1 MMVIV
6 SLRRLQDSMIEV
18 CVARAQHKSRYV
30 QTYSSEKEA
39 EGVLRDFGFEKDA
52 TQLYLFK
59 LLPSLSPTQE
69 LKFPPKNIPQQD
81 LLLRGFNMQF
91 GNDMRFQ
98 AFDELFARIKLRLEE
113 KGPPTLRLRH
123 GMAESEQS
131 TQPAPLNIALWRNN
145 P

>member
-1 MMVIV
+1 MVIV

-39 EGVLRDFGFEKDA
+39 EGVLRDLGFEEDA

-69 LKFPPKNIPQQD
+69 LKFPRKNIPQHH
-81 LLLRGFNMQF
+81 LFLRGFKM
-91 GNDMRFQ
+91 
-98 AFDELFARIKLRLEE
+98 
-113 KGPPTLRLRH
+113 
-123 GMAESEQS
+123 
-131 TQPAPLNIALWRNN
+131 
-145 P
+145 